1 MRKSVEKEI
10 TIRDYGENADIR
22 VPVKY
27 IAVFFAVTLLLPEFL
42 SFINR
47 QLLLA
52 SCLRFSSAFALFLM
66 SCSVFLCWYIL
77 SFPGVMGFLKGCKLS
92 KACYN

>member
-27 IAVFFAVTLLLPEFL
+27 IAVFFAVTFIIAGISFL
-42 SFINR
+42 YKPATAVGI
-47 QLLLA
+47 
-52 SCLRFSSAFALFLM
+52 LFKVFM

>member
-27 IAVFFAVTLLLPEFL
+27 IAVFFAVTFIIAGISFL
-42 SFINR
+42 YKPATAVGILFKVFICFCAIFDVM
-47 QLLLA
+47 L
-52 SCLRFSSAFALFLM
+52 
-66 SCSVFLCWYIL
+66 SVFVLVHIFI
-77 SFPGVMGFLKGCKLS
+77 SR
-92 KACYN
+92 CYEFFKRL